1 MPSEVRLTASPR
13 TTSGSR
19 AAGRLRREGLVPA
32 VVYGH
37 GADPKSVSVVR
48 RELRAALSTEAGSN
62 ALLDLHVEGEA
73 VLALVKDMQR
83 DAVRNEVIHVD
94 FIRVSRDEAVTVEV
108 PVHLEGEASE
118 VTAGGG
124 TLEQQLFNLTVTA
137 TPGNIPS
144 SLTYDVSGMTIG
156 DSVRVGDL
164 SLPRGV
170 TTDVDAE
177 EPVAVAQVSQ
187 AAQEAEA
194 LDIEAAA
201 ALEAEGEAPE
211 GAEVPEGAEA
221 AASADAAEG
230 EEAPSAGEPGGPEGD
245 AAGS

>member
-13 TTSGSR
+13 TASGSR

-37 GADPKSVSVVR
+37 GADPKSVSVVH
-48 RELRAALSTEAGSN
+48 RELRAALSGEAGSN
-62 ALLDLHVEGEA
+62 ALLDLRVDGEA
-73 VLALVKDMQR
+73 VLALVKEMQR

-108 PVHLEGEASE
+108 PIHLEGEASE

-124 TLEQQLFNLTVTA
+124 TLDQQLFNLTVTA
-137 TPGNIPS
+137 KPGDIPAGIS
-144 SLTYDVSGMTIG
+144 YDVSAMTIG

-164 SLPRGV
+164 TLPRSV
-170 TTDVDAE
+170 TTDVDPE

-194 LDIEAAA
+194 LDMEAAA
-201 ALEAEGEAPE
+201 ALEAEAAEA
-211 GAEVPEGAEA
+211 EGAEA
-221 AASADAAEG
+221 AEGAEGEVPEASADAASG
-230 EEAPSAGEPGGPEGD
+230 DEAPSEGEPGGSEGE
-245 AAGS
+245 

>member
-13 TTSGSR
+13 TAAGTR

-62 ALLDLHVEGEA
+62 ALLDLQVEGEA
-73 VLALVKDMQR
+73 VLALVKEMQR
-83 DAVRNEVIHVD
+83 DAVRNEVTHVD
-94 FIRVSRDEAVTVEV
+94 FIRVSRDEAVVVEV
-108 PVHLEGEASE
+108 PIHFEGEASE
-118 VTAGGG
+118 VTSGGG
-124 TLEQQLFNLTVTA
+124 TLDQQLFNLTVTA
-137 TPGNIPS
+137 KPGDIPS
-144 SLTYDVSGMTIG
+144 AITVDVSGMSIG

-170 TTDVDAE
+170 TTDVDPE
-177 EPVAVAQVSQ
+177 EAVAVAQVSQ

-194 LDIEAAA
+194 LDMEAAA
-201 ALEAEGEAPE
+201 ALEAEEGEAAEGE
-211 GAEVPEGAEA
+211 GAE
-221 AASADAAEG
+221 AASADAAPG
-230 EEAPSAGEPGGPEGD
+230 DEAPSDGEPGAEGE
-245 AAGS
+245 S

>member
-13 TTSGSR
+13 TAAGTR

-62 ALLDLHVEGEA
+62 ALLDLQVEGEA
-73 VLALVKDMQR
+73 VLALVKEMQR
-83 DAVRNEVIHVD
+83 DAVRNEVTHVD
-94 FIRVSRDEAVTVEV
+94 FIRVSRDEAVVVEV
-108 PVHLEGEASE
+108 PIHFEGEASE
-118 VTAGGG
+118 VTSGGG
-124 TLEQQLFNLTVTA
+124 TLDQQLFNLTVTA
-137 TPGNIPS
+137 KPGDIPS
-144 SLTYDVSGMTIG
+144 AITVDVSGMSIG

-170 TTDVDAE
+170 TTDVDPE
-177 EPVAVAQVSQ
+177 EAVAVAQVSQ

-194 LDIEAAA
+194 LDMEAAA
-201 ALEAEGEAPE
+201 ALEAEEGEAVEGE
-211 GAEVPEGAEA
+211 GAE
-221 AASADAAEG
+221 AASADAAPG
-230 EEAPSAGEPGGPEGD
+230 DEAPSDGEPGAEGE
-245 AAGS
+245 S

>member
-13 TTSGSR
+13 TASGSR

-37 GADPKSVSVVR
+37 GADPVSVAVVH

-62 ALLDLHVEGEA
+62 ALLDLEVEGEA
-73 VLALVKDMQR
+73 VLALVKEMQR
-83 DAVRNEVIHVD
+83 DAVRNVVTHVD

-108 PVHLEGEASE
+108 PIHLEGEASE

-124 TLEQQLFNLTVTA
+124 TLDQQLFNLAVTA
-137 TPGNIPS
+137 TPGNIPAAI
-144 SLTYDVSGMTIG
+144 TYDVSGLTIG

-164 SLPRGV
+164 SLPAGV
-170 TTDVDAE
+170 TTDVEPE

-201 ALEAEGEAPE
+201 ALEAEEGEAAE
-211 GAEVPEGAEA
+211 GAEVPE
-221 AASADAAEG
+221 AASAEAPPGD
-230 EEAPSAGEPGGPEGD
+230 EAPSEGEPGGPEGD